1 MSAPGLFTLTGRT
14 AMVTGAGSGLGQAI
28 AVGMADAGARV
39 VCVDVRE
46 QAAQETARRI
56 RDADQQAIAV
66 HADVSD
72 PTAVQRAREE
82 TVARFDTLDVLVNSA
97 GVTNHVPAEEFPLGE
112 WDRIMGI
119 NLRGL
124 FICCQAAGRIM
135 IEQRRGSIINL
146 SSIAGEAALG
156 RGNSAF
162 CASKGGVV
170 MLTKELAIE
179 WGSHNVRVNAIAPCQ
194 FMTPALEEVLADPQF
209 DPKALMARWIA
220 EIPLGRIG
228 LVEDI
233 VGPAIFL
240 ASDAAAMVTG
250 HVLHVDGGFLAR

>member
-1 MSAPGLFTLTGRT
+1 MSAPGLFALTGRT
-14 AMVTGAGSGLGQAI
+14 AVVTGAGSGLGQAI

-39 VCVDVRE
+39 VCLDIRE

-56 RDADQQAIAV
+56 ADARQEAIAV
-66 HADVSD
+66 HADVTD
-72 PTAVQRAREE
+72 PDAVQRACDEA
-82 TVARFDTLDVLVNSA
+82 VARFGTLDVLVNSA

-135 IEQRRGSIINL
+135 IRQRRGSIINL

-179 WGSHNVRVNAIAPCQ
+179 WGQYNVRVNAIAPCQ
-194 FMTPALEEVLADPQF
+194 FLTPALEEVLADPQF
-209 DPKALMARWIA
+209 DPKALMARWLA
-220 EIPLGRIG
+220 DIPLGRIG

-240 ASDAAAMVTG
+240 ASEAAAMVTG

>member
-1 MSAPGLFTLTGRT
+1 
-14 AMVTGAGSGLGQAI
+14 
-28 AVGMADAGARV
+28 MADAGARV
-39 VCVDVRE
+39 VCLDVRE
-46 QAAQETARRI
+46 QAAQETARRMT
-56 RDADQQAIAV
+56 DARQEAIAV
-66 HADVSD
+66 HADVTD
-72 PTAVQRAREE
+72 PGAVRRACDEA
-82 TVARFDTLDVLVNSA
+82 VARFGTLDVLVNSA
-97 GVTNHVPAEEFPLGE
+97 GVTNHVPAEEFPLDE

-119 NLRGL
+119 NLKGL
-124 FICCQAAGRIM
+124 FLYCQVAGRVM
-135 IEQRRGSIINL
+135 IQQRRGSIINL
-146 SSIAGEAALG
+146 SSIAGEGALG

-179 WGSHNVRVNAIAPCQ
+179 WGQYNVRVNAIAPCQ
-194 FMTPALEEVLADPQF
+194 VMTPALEEVLADPQF

-220 EIPLGRIG
+220 DIPLGRIG

-240 ASDAAAMVTG
+240 ASEAAALVTG